1 MHSYLRS
8 VGFSN
13 IKKREDLEQILGMV
27 MAQPTEKYVTSERK
41 NYVEAELVKDFSDRL
56 GLQYVGNMMKKDFSS
71 RALLSIL

>member
-41 NYVEAELVKDFSDRL
+41 NYVEAELVRIFLIDL
-56 GLQYVGNMMKKDFSS
+56 GLQYVGNMMKKDFF
-71 RALLSIL
+71 I